1 MTLGSSASRWVQLY
15 ADTATISTSDVNKKK
30 DIVDTTLGLDFIKAL
45 RPVSYK
51 WKKTDG
57 GKDGV
62 RDHQGFIAQEVKTLL
77 DAQSG
82 TDASSQALWV
92 DFSVTG
98 EEEQLPDHDDPEKMV
113 TYPAPTDQA
122 LRYEELIA
130 PMVKAIQELEARV
143 ASLES

>member
-1 MTLGSSASRWVQLY
+1 M
-15 ADTATISTSDVNKKK
+15 
-30 DIVDTTLGLDFIKAL
+30 
-45 RPVSYK
+45 
-51 WKKTDG
+51 
-57 GKDGV
+57 
-62 RDHQGFIAQEVKTLL
+62 
-77 DAQSG
+77 
-82 TDASSQALWV
+82 WV

-113 TYPAPTDQA
+113 TVPAPTDQA

>member
-1 MTLGSSASRWVQLY
+1 MQ
-15 ADTATISTSDVNKKK
+15 
-30 DIVDTTLGLDFIKAL
+30 DFN
-45 RPVSYK
+45 PE
-51 WKKTDG
+51 
-57 GKDGV
+57 
-62 RDHQGFIAQEVKTLL
+62 EVKTIL

-82 TDASSQALWV
+82 TNASSQALWV

-98 EEEQLPDHDDPEKMV
+98 EEEELPDHDDPEKMV